1 DLAVTIVPGYH
12 FAIFPPYFVCGAL
25 LSGFATVGLLAVIL
39 RWMFSLKDIVTR
51 VHLDYIGRI
60 MLVFGMIVDY
70 AYTQEIFMAWYS
82 GEPFYRYVYVDRI
95 WAGPYAPVWWAMIV
109 CNVVLLQLL
118 WFKRVR
124 RSPVAMLFMTIVV
137 NIGMW
142 LERFQ
147 IVFTSTHADY
157 MPSQWATVWPTAWD
171 WVIYAGSLGVFGFLM
186 LLFVRIVPLISLHD
200 MRALLAE
207 RGQGVQRD

>member
-1 DLAVTIVPGYH
+1 
-12 FAIFPPYFVCGAL
+12 
-25 LSGFATVGLLAVIL
+25 
-39 RWMFSLKDIVTR
+39 LKDIVTR

-60 MLVFGMIVDY
+60 MLAFGMIVDY

-82 GEPFYRYVYVDRI
+82 GEPFYHYVYVDRI
-95 WAGPYAPVWWAMIV
+95 WAGPYAPVWWAMIF
-109 CNVVLLQLL
+109 CNVFLLQLL

-124 RSPVAMLFMTIVV
+124 RSPLAMLGVTIVA

-157 MPSQWATVWPTAWD
+157 TPSAWGTIWPTSWD
-171 WVIYAGSLGVFGFLM
+171 RLVYAGSLGLFGFLM
-186 LLFVRIVPLISLHD
+186 LLFVRVMPLISLHD
-200 MRALLAE
+200 MRELLAQ
-207 RGQGVQRD
+207 RGQGQR